1 MYNGVKA
8 MMAAEKAHG
17 GGGVAPV
24 AAPVAAAKNAEP
36 I

>member
-17 GGGVAPV
+17 GGGVAP
-24 AAPVAAAKNAEP
+24 AAAAKSAEP